1 MIKLLICV
9 FSTFALAVVML
20 QLREQRRELAYQA
33 NDLHNKIEKLQ
44 GELWNQQLQIAIY
57 TAPNAIAQTV
67 GSHDLKM
74 TWQTPYQAA
83 PTGWLDVGVEE
94 LEDIGE

>member
-1 MIKLLICV
+1 MIKLLLCI
-9 FSTFALAVVML
+9 FGTFALGVLML

-33 NDLHNKIEKLQ
+33 NDLHNQIEQLQ

-67 GSHDLKM
+67 GAHDLRM
-74 TWQTPYQAA
+74 TWATPYPAA
-83 PTGWLDVGVEE
+83 PTGWIDAGIEHV
-94 LEDIGE
+94 EDIGE